1 MLCFCLYCSNVPPH
15 ISHTMCCQ
23 CANVSYSTPLPHH
36 SLESGYLPPPPPPP
50 VSLDWSH
57 GWLAWMA
64 VSPEW
69 KYCRARGRHH
79 LRTMRT
85 DIWFTK
91 MAMCCKI
98 DVRELFIFYKKLFF
112 IFFIIVFF
120 FYLSK
125 QVFNLTYYSSLLE
138 YIILISQYSPT
149 RYMLSYHLWWFTSLF
164 CSGYKNKMGNDLQG
178 RGQYTK
184 FEIGC

>member
-120 FYLSK
+120 TWVNRFLILLTVVVWKSILFILVNTALHTTCCHIIYDGS
-125 QVFNLTYYSSLLE
+125 QVYFVQVTKIKWEMIYKAEGNIQSL
-138 YIILISQYSPT
+138 
-149 RYMLSYHLWWFTSLF
+149 
-164 CSGYKNKMGNDLQG
+164 K
-178 RGQYTK
+178 
-184 FEIGC
+184 

>member
-1 MLCFCLYCSNVPPH
+1 
-15 ISHTMCCQ
+15 MCCFPSLPPCTKLFRQLFLTWQNVVFLPLLFKCTATYFTHNVLSMCQ
-23 CANVSYSTPLPHH
+23 CIILDTTTPPL
-36 SLESGYLPPPPPPP
+36 SGIWIFTPPPPPP

-98 DVRELFIFYKKLFF
+98 DVRELFIFYKNFFF

-120 FYLSK
+120 FFFSWVNRFLIL
-125 QVFNLTYYSSLLE
+125 LT
-138 YIILISQYSPT
+138 IIV
-149 RYMLSYHLWWFTSLF
+149 
-164 CSGYKNKMGNDLQG
+164 C
-178 RGQYTK
+178 
-184 FEIGC
+184 